1 MLGRG
6 VLSTLYTLSQQRTY
20 TLTLYLDID
29 QNKQSNR
36 RRGFIVQAEALIKGL
51 KSQQTRSDRLDTAC
65 RQALKLVRN
74 MRPKGKAALVV
85 VHPET
90 KLREV
95 VQTKISFPASVHWRR
110 GAFLRPVVE
119 AMDEHERYGVVL
131 TDNKRAR
138 LFTVVMGELTEHED
152 LFSET
157 GQRTRSLGADQMRS
171 QKRQD
176 QRHQEEMAS
185 HAKRVIDALHDLALR
200 QPFDRLIVGGTPK
213 AASQL
218 VRLLPTRLRG
228 KFVDTVS
235 VRVGGSH
242 KEILNKILAVQQSM
256 ERGREKEI
264 VQGVLSEL
272 HDRGKAVAGFAAVLD
287 AVNQGRVWTLVY
299 GKGFNA
305 KGGECSGCNAYSPH
319 AKGPCVYCGENVHPL
334 PQCVDRLGQSVLEMG
349 GRVEVVDGD
358 ARKKLDKPGGIAAML
373 LLRPTKS
380 VIPTEPG
387 TQLRL
392 SQTQNV

>member
-20 TLTLYLDID
+20 ALTLYLDID

-36 RRGFIVQAEALIKGL
+36 RRGYVVQAEALLKGL
-51 KSQQTRSDRLDTAC
+51 KSQQKRNDRLDTAC
-65 RQALKLVRN
+65 QQALNLVRTFKP
-74 MRPKGKAALVV
+74 RGKTALIVI
-85 VHPET
+85 HPET
-90 KLREV
+90 KLREL
-95 VQTKISFPASVHWRR
+95 VQIELPFPVTVHWRR

-119 AMDEHERYGVVL
+119 AMDEHERYAVVL

-171 QKRQD
+171 QKRHD
-176 QRHQEEMAS
+176 QRHQEEIAF
-185 HAKRVIDALHDLALR
+185 HAKRVIDSLHDLSLR
-200 QPFDRLIVGGTPK
+200 QPYDRLIVGGTPK
-213 AASQL
+213 AAGQL

-228 KFVDTVS
+228 KLVDTVS
-235 VRVGGSH
+235 MRVGGSQ
-242 KEILNKILAVQQSM
+242 KEVLNKILSVQQRM
-256 ERGREKEI
+256 ERDREQEI
-264 VQGVLSEL
+264 VKGVMAEL

-299 GKGFNA
+299 GKGYTNKA
-305 KGGECSGCNAYSPH
+305 GECSECCAYSPH
-319 AKGPCVYCGENVHPL
+319 AKGPCVYCGEKVHPL
-334 PQCVDRLGQSVLEMG
+334 PQCVDRLSQSVLEMG

-358 ARKKLDKPGGIAAML
+358 AKKKLEKPGSIAAML
-373 LLRPTKS
+373 RY
-380 VIPTEPG
+380 
-387 TQLRL
+387 
-392 SQTQNV
+392 

>member
-6 VLSTLYTLSQQRTY
+6 VLSTLYTLSQQKTY

-36 RRGFIVQAEALIKGL
+36 RRGYVVQGEALIKGL
-51 KSQQTRSDRLDTAC
+51 KAQQKRSDRFDAAC
-65 RQALKLVRN
+65 KQALSLVRN
-74 MRPKGKAALVV
+74 LKPKGKTALIV
-85 VHPET
+85 VHPESN
-90 KLREV
+90 LREL
-95 VQTKISFPASVHWRR
+95 VQIELSFPVSIHWRR

-131 TDNKRAR
+131 TDNQRAR

-171 QKRQD
+171 QKRHD
-176 QRHQEEMAS
+176 QRHQEEMAA

-200 QPFDRLIVGGTPK
+200 QPYDRLIVGGTPK
-213 AASQL
+213 AAGQL

-228 KFVDTVS
+228 KLVDTVS
-235 VRVGGSH
+235 MRVGGSQ
-242 KEILNKILAVQQSM
+242 KEVLNKILAVQQRM
-256 ERGREKEI
+256 ERDRETEI
-264 VQGVLSEL
+264 VQGVQAEL

-287 AVNQGRVWTLVY
+287 AVNQGRVWTLIY
-299 GKGFNA
+299 GKGYTNKA
-305 KGGECSGCNAYSPH
+305 GECGSCDAYSPH
-319 AKGPCVYCGENVHPL
+319 AKGPCVYCGEDVHPL
-334 PQCVDRLGQSVLEMG
+334 PQCIDRLSQSVVEMG

-358 ARKKLDKPGGIAAML
+358 AKKKLEKPGGIAAML
-373 LLRPTKS
+373 RY
-380 VIPTEPG
+380 
-387 TQLRL
+387 
-392 SQTQNV
+392 

>member
-36 RRGFIVQAEALIKGL
+36 RGGFVVQAEALLKGL
-51 KSQQTRSDRLDTAC
+51 KAQQGRSDRLDKAC
-65 RQALKLVRN
+65 RQALGLVRN
-74 MRPKGKAALVV
+74 LKPKGKAALVV

-90 KLREV
+90 KLREL
-95 VQTKISFPASVHWRR
+95 VQIELPFPASAHWRR

-138 LFTVVMGELTEHED
+138 LFTVVMGVLTEHED
-152 LFSET
+152 LFSDT
-157 GQRTRSLGADQMRS
+157 GQKTRSLGADQMRA

-185 HAKRVIDALHDLALR
+185 HAKRVIDAIHDLALR

-218 VRLLPTRLRG
+218 VRLLPTRMRG
-228 KFVDTVS
+228 KVVDTVS
-235 VRVGGSH
+235 MRVGGSQ
-242 KEILNKILAVQQSM
+242 KEILNKILAVQQQM
-256 ERGREKEI
+256 ERDREQEI
-264 VQGVLSEL
+264 VDGVLAEL

-299 GKGFNA
+299 GKGFTA
-305 KGGECSGCNAYSPH
+305 KGGECGACDAYSPH
-319 AKGPCVYCGENVHPL
+319 ANGPCVYCGENVHPL
-334 PQCVDRLGQSVLEMG
+334 PQIVDRLSQSVLEFG
-349 GRVEVVDGD
+349 GRVEVADGE
-358 ARKKLDKPGGIAAML
+358 AKTKLEKPGGIAAML
-373 LLRPTKS
+373 RY
-380 VIPTEPG
+380 
-387 TQLRL
+387 
-392 SQTQNV
+392 

>member
-1 MLGRG
+1 
-6 VLSTLYTLSQQRTY
+6 
-20 TLTLYLDID
+20 
-29 QNKQSNR
+29 
-36 RRGFIVQAEALIKGL
+36 
-51 KSQQTRSDRLDTAC
+51 
-65 RQALKLVRN
+65 

-90 KLREV
+90 KLREI
-95 VQTKISFPASVHWRR
+95 VQSESPFPSSVHWRR
-110 GAFLRPVVE
+110 GSFLRPVVE

-131 TDNKRAR
+131 TDYQRAR

-171 QKRQD
+171 QKRRD
-176 QRHQEEMAS
+176 QHHMEEVAS

-213 AASQL
+213 ATSQL

-228 KFVDTVS
+228 KVVDTVS
-235 VRVGGSH
+235 VRVGSSQ
-242 KEILNKILAVQQSM
+242 KEILNKILAVQERM

-264 VQGVLSEL
+264 VQGVLAEL

-305 KGGECSGCNAYSPH
+305 KGGECSSCDAYSPH
-319 AKGPCVYCGENVHPL
+319 SKGPCIYCGEDVYPL
-334 PQCVDRLGQSVLEMG
+334 PQCVDRISQTVLEMG

-358 ARKKLDKPGGIAAML
+358 AKKKLDKPGGIAAML
-373 LLRPTKS
+373 RY
-380 VIPTEPG
+380 
-387 TQLRL
+387 
-392 SQTQNV
+392 